1 MSKSYQQTIEWLF
14 AQLPMFHRVGAAAY
28 KANLDNTYALMNA
41 CGQPHIGLKT
51 IHIAGTNGKGSSS
64 HMLASIFQSH
74 GYKTGLY
81 TSPHLVDFRERIR
94 INGEMI
100 SQENVI
106 EFVEQMKSKV
116 EDIRPSFFEWTVALA
131 FHHFQKE
138 KVEIAIIETGLG
150 GRLDSTNV
158 ISPELSLITNIS
170 MDHAALLGDTL
181 EKIAGEK
188 AGIIKN
194 TAPVVISEHSS
205 IDAVFIEKAKQVATD
220 LYFAADS
227 VEVRG
232 TSIPG
237 TFQASVKENTYWNNM
252 QLQVDL
258 QGAYQGKNIAGV
270 LRSVLLLKDKW
281 KLQDALIKEGIEKAS
296 SQTGL
301 QGRWMCLQEKPRVV
315 ADIAHNEAG
324 IQEVVQSLARYSY
337 KQLHI
342 VFGAVQDKEVSKV
355 LALLPQDAHYYACAP
370 NLPRALA
377 VEQLLEKIEFS
388 GRRGEQFNSVQS
400 AYNKALQQA
409 SSDDFVLVCG
419 SNFVVA
425 EVLESLQHDKD

>member
-1 MSKSYQQTIEWLF
+1 MSNLYQQTIEWLF
-14 AQLPMFHRVGAAAY
+14 SQLPMFHRVGAAAY
-28 KANLDNTYALMNA
+28 KANLDNTYALMDA

-64 HMLASIFQSH
+64 HMLASIFQAH

-100 SQENVI
+100 SQESVI
-106 EFVEQMKSKV
+106 DFVEQMKAKV
-116 EDIRPSFFEWTVALA
+116 ETIQPSFFEWTVALA
-131 FHHFQKE
+131 FHYFQNE
-138 KVEIAIIETGLG
+138 KVDIAIIETGLG

-188 AGIIKN
+188 AGIIKAS
-194 TAPVVISEHSS
+194 APVVISEHSS
-205 IDAVFIEKAKQVATD
+205 IDFVFTDKAKQVSTD
-220 LYFAADS
+220 LYFATDKLHVLESLSPGVFS
-227 VEVRG
+227 VECD
-232 TSIPG
+232 TE
-237 TFQASVKENTYWNNM
+237 TFWNGQ

-258 QGAYQGKNIAGV
+258 QGSYQGKNIAGV
-270 LRSVLLLKDKW
+270 LRSALLLKEKW
-281 KLQDALIKEGIEKAS
+281 ALKDELIKVGIENAAA
-296 SQTGL
+296 QTGL
-301 QGRWMCLQEKPRVV
+301 QGRWMRLQDIPVVV

-324 IQEVVQSLARYSY
+324 IGEVMRSLSNYSFD
-337 KQLHI
+337 KLHI

-355 LALLPQDAHYYACAP
+355 LKLLPVDAQYYCCSP
-370 NLPRALA
+370 KLPRAMPIDVLMQHLNESGRHGLA
-377 VEQLLEKIEFS
+377 YDSVEQ
-388 GRRGEQFNSVQS
+388 
-400 AYNKALQQA
+400 AYDGALRHA
-409 SSDDFVLVCG
+409 SENDFVLVCG

-425 EVLESLQHDKD
+425 EVLAAIR

>member
-220 LYFAADS
+220 LYFASDS
-227 VEVRG
+227 VEIRG
-232 TSIPG
+232 TTVPG

-270 LRSVLLLKDKW
+270 LCSVLLLKDKW

-388 GRRGEQFNSVQS
+388 GRKGEQFNSVQS
-400 AYNKALQQA
+400 AYNKAVQQA

-425 EVLESLQHDKD
+425 EVLESMQHDKD

>member
-194 TAPVVISEHSS
+194 IAPVVISEHSS

>member
-205 IDAVFIEKAKQVATD
+205 IDVVFIEKAKQVATD
-220 LYFAADS
+220 LYFATDS
-227 VEVRG
+227 IEVRG

-270 LRSVLLLKDKW
+270 LCSVLLLKDKW
-281 KLQDALIKEGIEKAS
+281 KLQDTSIKEGIEKAS

-388 GRRGEQFNSVQS
+388 GRKGEQFNSVQS
-400 AYNKALQQA
+400 AYNKAVQQA
-409 SSDDFVLVCG
+409 RADDFVLVCG

-425 EVLESLQHDKD
+425 EVLESMQHDKD